1 MKIICIGRNYLKH
14 ILEMNNEIPK
24 EPQIFLKSES
34 SYLANHGIFHI
45 PSYAT
50 NLHYEAEI
58 VLKISK
64 KGKNISVS
72 DAHQY
77 FDEITIGIDFTER
90 DLQAKLMKEGLS
102 WEISKA
108 FDESAA
114 VGEFISVSKLEN
126 VMDFDFHFTQ
136 NGNIVQQ
143 SNVNQLVFDFH
154 NLISYISVYFTLN
167 PGDLIYT
174 GTPSGVNRVYNGD
187 QLEGFILN
195 QKLLQISVK

>member
-1 MKIICIGRNYLKH
+1 
-14 ILEMNNEIPK
+14 MNNEIPK

-34 SYLANHGIFHI
+34 SYLANHATFHI

-58 VLKISK
+58 LLKISK

-114 VGEFISVSKLEN
+114 VGEFIPVSKLEN
-126 VMDFDFHFTQ
+126 IMDFDFHFTQ

-187 QLEGFILN
+187 QLEGFISN